1 MAKNINKAETAN
13 TPGVSGKK
21 TSVVGRKIM
30 YTVFI
35 LLFVLVLAALNV
47 LSVFLVDKFPS
58 LQLDFTSDNAYTLQN
73 TTKEYLEYLD
83 TSVTIKVLGSEAAV
97 QSYDTTYGY
106 QVNQLLHD
114 MDAYKNVT
122 LEYMDIEME
131 SVSALSKK
139 YPDID
144 WQNMKE
150 MLLVEND
157 KTGKY
162 EGIAAT
168 DIFVL
173 SMDYSTYEYYVS
185 GQSVEKAVLSAI
197 QRVTSEDIVKV
208 AISVGNGEFLSEEH
222 TYYSN
227 YTNFESM
234 LGYNAYDVVR
244 VNLLTESIPEDA
256 KVLVILG
263 PTYDITDDES
273 EKITAWLENGGN
285 MGKTLFYAPY
295 YIPGNETPNLDLLL
309 EQWGMSVTKGWIVEG
324 DATRI
329 VENGN
334 AFLAKYSNET
344 FTSTLKD
351 TSVSVVMGYDCLPVE
366 ITDTAMAKPML
377 TTSEQATVM
386 LLNSTES
393 ESAEP
398 QYLEARA
405 DGYNAAAISTKTASS
420 GETSNVVVWGSAMS
434 LSDSPMKMDVYNN
447 QSYFI
452 NMMNTLSENEVEGV
466 VVDGVKLEGKLMTVT
481 DAHKMIFRILFVI
494 IIPIALIVTG
504 IVVWVRRRN
513 R

>member
-1 MAKNINKAETAN
+1 MAKNNMTETAN
-13 TPGVSGKK
+13 TPEVSKKKIGVR
-21 TSVVGRKIM
+21 GRKVM
-30 YTVFI
+30 YAVFI
-35 LLFVLVLAALNV
+35 LLFVLVLAAINV

-58 LQLDFTSDNAYTLQN
+58 LELDFTSDSAYTLQN

-83 TSVTIKVLGSEAAV
+83 SSVTIKVLGSEAAV
-97 QSYDTTYGY
+97 ESYDSTYGY

-131 SVSALSKK
+131 SVTALSEK

-150 MLLVEND
+150 MLLVESD
-157 KTGKY
+157 TTGKY
-162 EGIAAT
+162 EGVEPT
-168 DIFVL
+168 EVFVL
-173 SMDYSTYEYYVS
+173 SMDYTTYEYYVS

-197 QRVTSEDIVKV
+197 QRVTSEEIVKV
-208 AISVGNGEFLSEEH
+208 AISTGNGEFLSEDH
-222 TYYSN
+222 MYYSN
-227 YTNFESM
+227 YANFESM
-234 LGYNAYDVVR
+234 LGYNAYDVTR
-244 VNLLTESIPEDA
+244 FNLLTESIPEDA
-256 KVLVILG
+256 EVLVMLG
-263 PTYDITDDES
+263 PTYDLTNDEV
-273 EKITAWLENGGN
+273 EKISKWLDNGGN
-285 MGKTLFYAPY
+285 MGRTLFYAPY
-295 YIPGNETPNLDLLL
+295 YIPGNETPNIDLLL
-309 EQWGMSVTKGWIVEG
+309 EQWGMSVAKGWIVEG

-334 AFLAKYSNET
+334 AFLAKYSNEA

-366 ITDTAMAKPML
+366 ISDTNMAKPML
-377 TTSEQATVM
+377 TTSDKAKVM
-386 LLNSTES
+386 LLDTLEEDNS
-393 ESAEP
+393 EP
-398 QYLEARA
+398 QYLDARA
-405 DGYNAAAISTKTASS
+405 EGYNAAAISTKTASN
-420 GETSNVVVWGSAMS
+420 GETSNIVVWGSAMS
-434 LSDSPMKMDVYNN
+434 LSDSPMQMDVYNN

-481 DAHKMIFRILFVI
+481 DAHKMVFRILFVI
-494 IIPIALIVTG
+494 IVPIALVVTG